1 MYAGLVVELTRGSIR
16 GGAWHPAGL
25 VAVGVAVV
33 CWAGGNILAR
43 PAELG
48 AAQLAFWRLMLSTLI
63 YAAVVAARKRRV
75 TWPQLRAC
83 LPSAVM
89 LGCWYVAFYEAIK
102 STTVTNVAMIV
113 SLVPVVLIW
122 PAMCRFGEPIS
133 PKLLALV
140 AAALSGTALVLF
152 GSAAVPTWSLRG
164 DALAVVAMLFF
175 SAQMAFAKEARRQIG
190 AFEFQAVAW
199 GIALIVVTPPA
210 LLTGGGMTFP
220 DLEAWLWVAA
230 LVAVPGSGH
239 LLMNWAHKHVRITV
253 SSMALLGAPP
263 LTMVLAAI
271 FLDEPI
277 RTAQVI
283 GGVIVIAAVAG
294 VVQRDMQITARHGNI
309 NN

>member
-1 MYAGLVVELTRGSIR
+1 MTSGSELRGGGDWHTAGLL
-16 GGAWHPAGL
+16 
-25 VAVGVAVV
+25 AVGTAVA
-33 CWAGGNILAR
+33 CWAGGNVLAR
-43 PAELG
+43 PADLE
-48 AAQLAFWRLMLSTLI
+48 AAQLAFWRLVLSTLI
-63 YAAVVAARKRRV
+63 YSAVMASRKRRV
-75 TWPQLRAC
+75 SWPQLRAC

-89 LGCWYVAFYEAIK
+89 LGLWYVAFYEAIK

-122 PAMCRFGEPIS
+122 PAMRRFGEPVS
-133 PKLLALV
+133 LKLLALV
-140 AAALSGTALVLF
+140 AAALAGTALVLF
-152 GSAAVPTWSLRG
+152 GSASVPTWSRRG

-175 SAQMAFAKEARRQIG
+175 AGQMAFAKEARRRIG

-199 GIALIVVTPPA
+199 GVALVVTTPPA
-210 LLTGGGMTFP
+210 LLTGGGLSFP
-220 DLEAWLWVAA
+220 DAEAWLWVAS

-239 LLMNWAHKHVRITV
+239 LLMTWAHKHVRITV

-277 RTAQVI
+277 RAAQVI

-294 VVQRDMQITARHGNI
+294 VVRRDLQITARHGRVSA
-309 NN
+309 